1 MKKIFALVL
10 AAMMLALSLTGCGSS
25 GTSLSDVQ
33 KAGKL
38 TRGPKYSES
47 IEKELTEQYLNEYP
61 EYSETFKVYWV
72 KPDNGARF
80 VSIK

>member
-38 TRGPKYSES
+38 VIATSPDFPPLKPWIITKSSVLRS
-47 IEKELTEQYLNEYP
+47 
-61 EYSETFKVYWV
+61 TF
-72 KPDNGARF
+72 
-80 VSIK
+80 